1 MKIQVSQSSL
11 VYIFVQFASVVCWS
25 LNCFN
30 QKKVIFPNKHLLFF
44 SRSASTTSSTLGARQ
59 WGGLLGRIE
68 NLICFH
74 ATIIIVIVITML
86 MIRAAVNV
94 HLTPCTLELGGK
106 SPTYFDDSGDMEVR
120 TIIFII
126 ASPDQSEKTSL
137 GKVQQLRPNLCC
149 SGLHPLLKSR
159 RTLIWSRSELEISI
173 LAKGGRFKT
182 MPFCCLCWCVL
193 SRRQRRNWSLW
204 WKKSCDSST
213 ERSQRIQR
221 TIAESVSWHR
231 QCFLIIASTPAVSS
245 RHLDRLKGLLAKSE
259 GTVALGGRSDDQT
272 RFSLLLFPNGGWRW

>member
-1 MKIQVSQSSL
+1 
-11 VYIFVQFASVVCWS
+11 
-25 LNCFN
+25 
-30 QKKVIFPNKHLLFF
+30 
-44 SRSASTTSSTLGARQ
+44 
-59 WGGLLGRIE
+59 
-68 NLICFH
+68 
-74 ATIIIVIVITML
+74 ML
-86 MIRAAVNV
+86 MTRAAANV

-106 SPTYFDDSGDMEVR
+106 SPTYFDDSGDMEVG

-182 MPFCCLCWCVL
+182 MPSCCLCWCVL
-193 SRRQRRNWSLW
+193 SRRLRRNWSLW

-231 QCFLIIASTPAVSS
+231 QCFLIISSTPAVSS

>member
-1 MKIQVSQSSL
+1 M
-11 VYIFVQFASVVCWS
+11 
-25 LNCFN
+25 
-30 QKKVIFPNKHLLFF
+30 
-44 SRSASTTSSTLGARQ
+44 
-59 WGGLLGRIE
+59 
-68 NLICFH
+68 
-74 ATIIIVIVITML
+74 
-86 MIRAAVNV
+86 
-94 HLTPCTLELGGK
+94 
-106 SPTYFDDSGDMEVR
+106 
-120 TIIFII
+120 
-126 ASPDQSEKTSL
+126 

-213 ERSQRIQR
+213 ERSQRIPR
-221 TIAESVSWHR
+221 TIAELVSWHR
-231 QCFLIIASTPAVSS
+231 QCFLTISSTPAVSS

-272 RFSLLLFPNGGWRW
+272 RFSLLLFLNGGWRYDKFLFWTWTDSWSRQLWLEWPGRILSCRWQSWQSWQFWQSQQSFLSKTKGYWISAVVRLHGHAQ

>member
-1 MKIQVSQSSL
+1 
-11 VYIFVQFASVVCWS
+11 
-25 LNCFN
+25 
-30 QKKVIFPNKHLLFF
+30 
-44 SRSASTTSSTLGARQ
+44 
-59 WGGLLGRIE
+59 
-68 NLICFH
+68 
-74 ATIIIVIVITML
+74 
-86 MIRAAVNV
+86 
-94 HLTPCTLELGGK
+94 
-106 SPTYFDDSGDMEVR
+106 MEVGNN
-120 TIIFII
+120 IFII